1 MGKFKWFKRKKNV
14 ETPQEKMLQEEA
26 EVQVQTELEE
36 EKVNIKN
43 PAERKAYVS
52 QHCEQIVEATKQ
64 MDEFRK
70 EYEAVTAYLSDIQVL
85 DRIPESSRNEIDDTA
100 RNILT
105 LTRERER
112 FQNGQTKITQ
122 KQYKLMEAYEDE
134 IPNEVKKINAKEAYQ
149 TALKKD
155 LATLEG
161 EKHSLSYEQSEI
173 TGRQGFLK
181 LTSTVVCFLTAAVFL
196 VLFLLSYNMD
206 VEAKNPFILTVLLA
220 LVCAAYIANEARKN
234 RVDMHLN
241 QRKMTKAIGL
251 MNRVKIRYVNN
262 QLSLD
267 YSYAKF
273 NIKSSMQL
281 TFFWEEYMKQKD
293 INNRYKENTENLN
306 YYSEKLVKQLKD
318 YRLHDPEVWIHQ
330 CLAILEPKE
339 MVEIRHRLNIRR
351 QKLRERMDYN
361 TQRKEESVLKI
372 KDILKE
378 NPEAK
383 EEIIVTMKKYNIN
396 L

>member
-1 MGKFKWFKRKKNV
+1 MGKLNWFKRKRNV
-14 ETPQEKMLQEEA
+14 ESPQGKAIQEEVP
-26 EVQVQTELEE
+26 VQVQTELEE
-36 EKVNIKN
+36 EKVNAKN
-43 PAERKAYVS
+43 AGERKAYVA

-70 EYEAVTAYLSDIQVL
+70 EYEAVTAYLSDIQVI

-105 LTRERER
+105 LTREREK
-112 FQNGQTKITQ
+112 FQNGQTKISQ
-122 KQYKLMEAYEDE
+122 KQYKLMEAYEEE
-134 IPNEVKKINAKEAYQ
+134 IPNEVRKINKKEAYQ
-149 TALKKD
+149 AALKKD

-161 EKHSLSYEQSEI
+161 EKHSLSYEQKEI
-173 TGRQGFLK
+173 SDKQGFLK
-181 LTSTVVCFLTAAVFL
+181 LTSMVVCVLTAAVFL
-196 VLFLLSYNMD
+196 VLFVLSYNNTL
-206 VEAKNPFILTVLLA
+206 EAKTPFILTVLFA

-234 RVDMHLN
+234 NVDMSLN

-267 YSYAKF
+267 YSYSKF
-273 NIKSSMQL
+273 NVNSSMQL
-281 TFFWEEYMKQKD
+281 TFFWEEYVKQKE
-293 INNRYKENTENLN
+293 INNKYKDNTENLN

-330 CLAILEPKE
+330 CLALLDTKE

-351 QKLRERMDYN
+351 QKLRDRIDYN
-361 TQRKEESVLKI
+361 TKTKDESVIKI

-383 EEIIVTMKKYNIN
+383 EEIIVTMKKYHIN